1 MAGGRDRPVRIL
13 AVAGSLRRDSHNRAL
28 LRAAARL
35 ASDPVTVEVYEG
47 LDLVP
52 VFNEDLED
60 GSDEVPGVD
69 ALRRALRTSDGLL
82 IATPEYNQSV
92 PGVTK
97 NMIDWLSRDNGLS
110 GRPVAVIGASTG
122 PWGTRIAQIV
132 LRQMLL
138 SAQAAVMPHPTL
150 FVPDVTS
157 LLDSEGEVAAPQTVK
172 RLQLVLSS
180 FVDWIRLVS
189 PPEDT
194 TEPGHLS
201 CLREPGSPLSASP
214 GRP

>member
-1 MAGGRDRPVRIL
+1 MSGGRDRPVRIL

-35 ASDPVTVEVYEG
+35 ISDPVTVEVFDG

-52 VFNEDLED
+52 VFNEDLEGD
-60 GSDEVPGVD
+60 SHEVPGVD
-69 ALRRALRTSDGLL
+69 ALRRALRRSDGLL

-97 NMIDWLSRDNGLS
+97 NMIDWLSRGDGLS

-122 PWGTRIAQIV
+122 PWGTRIAQTI

-138 SAQAAVMPHPTL
+138 SVQAAVMPHPTL
-150 FVPDVTS
+150 FVPDVES
-157 LLDSEGEVAAPQTVK
+157 LLDSEGELADPQTAK
-172 RLQLVLSS
+172 RLQLVVSS
-180 FVDWIRLVS
+180 FVDWIRLFS
-189 PPEDT
+189 PPEHI
-194 TEPGHLS
+194 TEPDHLS
-201 CLREPGSPLSASP
+201 GLREPGSPLSASP
-214 GRP
+214 ERP